1 MARTTA
7 RELRTHI
14 ETLNSALEQAEQQLG
29 RNYQLGIFGQDAQAL
44 ALQERVEMLEQAAVQ
59 ATQDAVARGDMPLA
73 FLAAKY
79 SAPALLLLSKLSA
92 QTGARAVLPR
102 SNPNRRNPLPAF
114 DPQPDARSR
123 AQGSMLLAAWLS
135 QE

>member
-29 RNYQLGIFGQDAQAL
+29 RNYQMGIFGQDVRAQEL
-44 ALQERVEMLEQAAVQ
+44 EQRVEMLSLAAVQ
-59 ATQDAVARGDMPLA
+59 ATQDAVARGDMTLA
-73 FLAAKY
+73 FLAAKH
-79 SAPALLLLSKLSA
+79 SAPALLFLSKLSA
-92 QTGARAVLPR
+92 QPGARAVLPR

-135 QE
+135 QD